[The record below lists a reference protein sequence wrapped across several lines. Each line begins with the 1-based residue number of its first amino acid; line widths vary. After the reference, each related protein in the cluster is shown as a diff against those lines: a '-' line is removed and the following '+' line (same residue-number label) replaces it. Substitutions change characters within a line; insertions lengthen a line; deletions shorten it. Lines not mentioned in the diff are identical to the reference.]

1 MRTCIFFSLSV
12 AFALCSCQSKH
23 EAPHHNHA
31 HGQHTYTP
39 GLGDMMLKMQ
49 TRHAKLWFAGI
60 NENWE
65 LADFQLHEMEEVIED
80 IQKYKAEEK
89 EIKLLPMILAPLD
102 SVDAAVDAKDLERF
116 KSSYENLT
124 TTCNSCHVA
133 SEHGYNVIKIPD
145 APMFSNQDFLPVS
158 K

>member
-1 MRTCIFFSLSV
+1 MKGTIATLLFVFSL
-12 AFALCSCQSKH
+12 FSCEQKQVPPIKGVRDTD
-23 EAPHHNHA
+23 E
-31 HGQHTYTP
+31 TYTP

-49 TRHAKLWFAGI
+49 TRHAKLWFSGI

-80 IQKYKAEEK
+80 IQKYKGEEE
-89 EIKLLPMILAPLD
+89 EIKLLTMILAPLD

-133 SEHGYNVIKIPD
+133 SKHPYNVVKVPD
-145 APMFSNQDFLPVS
+145 GPMFSNQDFSPVS